1 MFTLAHLSDPHL
13 SPVPF
18 VSWRAL
24 MNKRLTGYLNWRYR
38 RSHIHDMAVLDK
50 VLNDI
55 AAQNPSHI
63 AMTGDLGH
71 IGLGQEFEAAKA
83 FMTRLGSPDHV
94 SFVPGNHDAYA
105 AGALDQ
111 CLARFGAHTTSDDGA
126 PGFPYLRL
134 RGPVALI
141 GMSSAVPTLP
151 FLATGQLGQDQIDR
165 AEALLRYAGS
175 LGLTRIIMVH
185 HAPHE
190 GGAKILRRLDDAA
203 SFEAMLARAGA
214 ELVIHGHN
222 HRTSLAHRPG
232 PARPVPIL
240 GVASASGADD
250 GRHEPAAWHLIRIDP
265 AASEPIQVE
274 HRRMVGESIEV
285 TRIDL
290 KTGLRV

>member
-24 MNKRLTGYLNWRYR
+24 MNKRITGYLNWRYR
-38 RSHIHDMAVLDK
+38 RSHIHDMALLDRL
-50 VLNDI
+50 VADI

-71 IGLGQEFEAAKA
+71 IGLEQEFEAAKA
-83 FMTRLGSPDHV
+83 FMARLGGPDHV
-94 SFVPGNHDAYA
+94 SFVPGNHDAYV
-105 AGALDQ
+105 AGALDE
-111 CLARFGAHTTSDDGA
+111 CLSRFGAHTISDDGA
-126 PGFPYLRL
+126 PGFPYLRM

-141 GMSSAVPTLP
+141 GMSTAVPTLP
-151 FLATGQLGQDQIDR
+151 FFATGTLGEDQIDR

-175 LGLTRIIMVH
+175 LRLIRIVMIH
-185 HAPHE
+185 HAPHQD
-190 GGAKILRRLDDAA
+190 GAKILRRLDDAP

-232 PARPVPIL
+232 PERPVPIL

-265 AASEPIQVE
+265 AANQPIQAE
-274 HRRMVGESIEV
+274 RRRMVADGVEV
-285 TRIDL
+285 TAIDL
-290 KTGLRV
+290 EAG